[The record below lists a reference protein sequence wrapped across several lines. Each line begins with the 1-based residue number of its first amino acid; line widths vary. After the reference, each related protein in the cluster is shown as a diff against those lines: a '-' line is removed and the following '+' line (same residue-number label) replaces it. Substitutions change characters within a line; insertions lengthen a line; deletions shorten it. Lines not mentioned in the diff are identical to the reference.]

1 MKRERRRKKSR
12 QRAKQQAVELKEKI
26 KALQQPGIAKKYKD
40 KKEKAALVKKITKD
54 KNITKLNETTH
65 KVAKSSTAFFTQLQ
79 DQVKSKIKIKKDN
92 LSKKK
97 TSAPSAIKLN
107 L

>member
-12 QRAKQQAVELKEKI
+12 QGAKQQAVEKKEKL
-26 KALQQPGIAKKYKD
+26 KALQPGIAKKYKD
-40 KKEKAALVKKITKD
+40 KKEKAALLEKVTKD
-54 KNITKLNETTH
+54 RNITKLNETTH

-79 DQVKSKIKIKKDN
+79 DQVKSKIKKDS

-97 TSAPSAIKLN
+97 TSAVSAIKLK

>member
-12 QRAKQQAVELKEKI
+12 QRAKQQAIEKKEKLR
-26 KALQQPGIAKKYKD
+26 ALQPGIAKKYKD
-40 KKEKAALVKKITKD
+40 KKEKAALLKKVTKD
-54 KNITKLNETTH
+54 KNVTKLNETTH

-79 DQVKSKIKIKKDN
+79 DQNKCKIKKGN
-92 LSKKK
+92 LAKKK
-97 TSAPSAIKLN
+97 TSAASAIKLK

>member
-12 QRAKQQAVELKEKI
+12 QRAKQQATEKKEKLN
-26 KALQQPGIAKKYKD
+26 ALQPGIAKKYKNE
-40 KKEKAALVKKITKD
+40 KEKAALLKKITKD
-54 KNITKLNETTH
+54 RNTTKLNETTH

-79 DQVKSKIKIKKDN
+79 DQIKSKITKDSS
-92 LSKKK
+92 SKKK
-97 TSAPSAIKLN
+97 TNAASAVKLK